1 MMAGTGVTGR
11 GLNPT
16 TPSAEVAE
24 TALILEKYKPL
35 KLEGSLE
42 CMNVEKK
49 NMKGNSVIQSLGQNE
64 TMKISECRGLTLGY
78 CI

>member
-1 MMAGTGVTGR
+1 MMVGTGVTGR

-24 TALILEKYKPL
+24 MALILEKYKPL

-42 CMNVEKK
+42 CMNVENK
-49 NMKGNSVIQSLGQNE
+49 NMKGNSVI
-64 TMKISECRGLTLGY
+64 
-78 CI
+78 